1 MRQEKRKKKGG
12 EKAKSKSQDCC
23 VTYKRKNYLK
33 ILLSAHTK
41 TIFYSLAVLV
51 CKILFLPREN
61 KIHIRVMVF
70 LLYRQKD
77 IDKIIDFICQKVIV
91 TAQTYST

>member
-1 MRQEKRKKKGG
+1 
-12 EKAKSKSQDCC
+12 
-23 VTYKRKNYLK
+23 
-33 ILLSAHTK
+33 
-41 TIFYSLAVLV
+41 
-51 CKILFLPREN
+51 
-61 KIHIRVMVF
+61 MVF